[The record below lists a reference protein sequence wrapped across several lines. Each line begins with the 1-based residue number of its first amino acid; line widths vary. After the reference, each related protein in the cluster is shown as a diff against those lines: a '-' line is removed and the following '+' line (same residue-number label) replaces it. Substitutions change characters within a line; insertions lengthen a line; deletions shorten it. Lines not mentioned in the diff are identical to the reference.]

1 MIRHPSIS
9 VPPGNTPCSD
19 PGESDPD
26 EWKGSARLAV
36 PRPRITGPPWAGG
49 AATASSSEELLPWFG
64 GAAVPTALVTGPT
77 RAGGPTATASRKHL
91 LSRGRTD
98 EQCKECQS
106 ASQTRSNDAFHR
118 YSSKER
124 GAGRGRW
131 E

>member
-49 AATASSSEELLPWFG
+49 AATASSREELLPWFG

-77 RAGGPTATASRKHL
+77 RGLGRLSGGLRVL
-91 LSRGRTD
+91 LEG
-98 EQCKECQS
+98 
-106 ASQTRSNDAFHR
+106 
-118 YSSKER
+118 
-124 GAGRGRW
+124 
-131 E
+131 